1 MSQRRKLG
9 KYTVQLAGIYTMS
22 LYRESLQRVTRRVV
36 VKTSNSGRAA

>member
-22 LYRESLQRVTRRVV
+22 LSRKFTTCYEA
-36 VKTSNSGRAA
+36 SGC